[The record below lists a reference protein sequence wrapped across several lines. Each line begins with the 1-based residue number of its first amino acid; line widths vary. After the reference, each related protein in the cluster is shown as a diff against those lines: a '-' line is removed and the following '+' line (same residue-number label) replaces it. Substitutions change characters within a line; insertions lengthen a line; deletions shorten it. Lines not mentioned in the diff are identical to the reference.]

1 MKYNL
6 LHMIQVPSTSLWT
19 DSLGLRIKTVL
30 MREQTLKCGWTRKP
44 QLRKTYLGFPDGSEV
59 KNPPANAGD
68 MVRSLVLEDPTCL
81 GATKPVYHSYWAC
94 ALEPR
99 SHNFWS
105 LCGLEPMFCNKRSHC
120 TATTLAATTE
130 KPVQH
135 WRPRAA
141 KNKSINKKNRLC
153 TQSHVMLSKF
163 FFLSRIFFSHWYN
176 RWDNYPTR
184 DCADQVGTLGNF

>member
-1 MKYNL
+1 M
-6 LHMIQVPSTSLWT
+6 QETW
-19 DSLGLRIKTVL
+19 
-30 MREQTLKCGWTRKP
+30 
-44 QLRKTYLGFPDGSEV
+44 
-59 KNPPANAGD
+59 
-68 MVRSLVLEDPTCL
+68 VRSLVLEDPTCL

-120 TATTLAATTE
+120 TATTLAATRE

-153 TQSHVMLSKF
+153 TQSHMMLSKF
-163 FFLSRIFFSHWYN
+163 FFLIGIIGGTTILQGIVQTKWVRWEIFKCYTSV
-176 RWDNYPTR
+176 R
-184 DCADQVGTLGNF
+184 DSPRFKRRYTFKEVNWMD